1 MDSTIKIIFCKELF
15 AICLVWRY
23 SNHMPTK
30 RAKIALIED
39 DMAIVQMYRLKF
51 EADGYEVNTAS
62 DGLTG
67 LKLIKDFAP
76 DVALLDLMMPN
87 MSGLEVL
94 AQLRKDPAT
103 KNLKVV
109 VLTNMGDAETAEQV
123 YKLKADDYIIK
134 AEMTPKEV
142 SAKVKKL
149 LA

>member
-1 MDSTIKIIFCKELF
+1 
-15 AICLVWRY
+15 
-23 SNHMPTK
+23 MPTK
-30 RAKIALIED
+30 RTKIALIED

-51 EADGYEVNTAS
+51 EADGYEVSTAS
-62 DGLTG
+62 DGVAG

-94 AQLRKDPAT
+94 AHLRKDPAT

-149 LA
+149 LG